1 LIPIKVGDEE
11 EAKKKKKKKLAYL
24 YFSTYQKSAKDDCT
38 GSNITTGKPR
48 DTLAGR
54 ELLSTRVS

>member
-1 LIPIKVGDEE
+1 VGDEE